1 MKHEKSYSQNRHPHR
16 PPDLKSNHQTIYLG
30 AARRDGGL
38 CAPCG
43 NRTHPSSHAVIT
55 FGKTRYPS
63 VPHSDAVA
71 WLFHISMLYEARENP
86 STFTCRWGQSICYE
100 TTTKNVECHD
110 RISHAPM
117 TLLVKTNI
125 ISLCPRLGK
134 STTQKNSID
143 SLEMKYIKMKNII
156 FSCTPSTLPRQ
167 HTPP

>member
-1 MKHEKSYSQNRHPHR
+1 MKHEKSYPQNRHPHR
-16 PPDLKSNHQTIYLG
+16 PPNLKSNHQTIFSVLRVG
-30 AARRDGGL
+30 MAVSAPHVGIEPTHHPTLSLRSARHVIQVSPIQMQSHG
-38 CAPCG
+38 CSIYPCFM
-43 NRTHPSSHAVIT
+43 RH
-55 FGKTRYPS
+55 
-63 VPHSDAVA
+63 
-71 WLFHISMLYEARENP
+71 ENP